1 MAQPIWMALSIWIAA
16 VTADQQER
24 SNGRPNL
31 SPHAHVTVNLRD
43 GRSITGTIDPDTDQ
57 NLLWLRIVAPGIV
70 LTTSMSWNDVT
81 MAQDGNRVVSVEELR
96 QLAFESKSKPTI
108 EFYESREGVPPSVSV
123 GPAKTPRIRYLD
135 VDANVANWDSDLE
148 FDGLELRIYPRT
160 SRSELRPVHGML
172 NVRLIGC
179 SLRGPGR
186 RALFP
191 EIGRWS
197 KRVRR
202 EDFGISGAVFQLPFQ
217 RVNPQVDLE
226 FGAYGQVLVQLGI
239 TGQGRFDTSVA
250 VRLRTRSPLRDKLE
264 LLERRRLF
272 RLVPRRTLID
282 RNKGNE
288 SPSF

>member
-1 MAQPIWMALSIWIAA
+1 M
-16 VTADQQER
+16 
-24 SNGRPNL
+24 
-31 SPHAHVTVNLRD
+31 
-43 GRSITGTIDPDTDQ
+43 
-57 NLLWLRIVAPGIV
+57 
-70 LTTSMSWNDVT
+70 
-81 MAQDGNRVVSVEELR
+81 
-96 QLAFESKSKPTI
+96 
-108 EFYESREGVPPSVSV
+108 
-123 GPAKTPRIRYLD
+123 
-135 VDANVANWDSDLE
+135 
-148 FDGLELRIYPRT
+148 ELRIYPRT

-217 RVNPQVDLE
+217 RVNPQVDLD
-226 FGAYGQVLVQLGI
+226 FGAYGQVLVRLGI
-239 TGQGRFDTSVA
+239 PGQGRFDASVA

-272 RLVPRRTLID
+272 RLEPS
-282 RNKGNE
+282 
-288 SPSF
+288 SPKMR